1 MAIQLHLVIKSEAPF
16 LDGFLDPHPEDP
28 AFVDGVR
35 VPVVKAA
42 VTLLLH
48 PIGPKHGMPFRQSD
62 SAFLH

>member
-1 MAIQLHLVIKSEAPF
+1 VAIQLHLVIKFEVPF

-28 AFVDGVR
+28 AVVDVVR

-42 VTLLLH
+42 VTLLLY

-62 SAFLH
+62 PAFLH

>member
-1 MAIQLHLVIKSEAPF
+1 VTIQLHFVVKFEVPL

-28 AFVDGVR
+28 AIIDGVR
-35 VPVVKAA
+35 IPIVEAT
-42 VTLLLH
+42 VTFPLD